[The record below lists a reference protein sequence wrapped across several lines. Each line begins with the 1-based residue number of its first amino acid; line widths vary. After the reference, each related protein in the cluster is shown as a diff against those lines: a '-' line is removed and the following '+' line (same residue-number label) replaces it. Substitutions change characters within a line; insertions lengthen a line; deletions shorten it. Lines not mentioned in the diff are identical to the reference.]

1 MDNRDSIFDVQS
13 RQHSSMFLSARLH
26 ATANDNKGLTDMP
39 ANLSLLFAVL
49 LSVTLLTPQDF
60 CGEEILLADNF
71 L

>member
-1 MDNRDSIFDVQS
+1 
-13 RQHSSMFLSARLH
+13 MFLSARLH
-26 ATANDNKGLTDMP
+26 ATANDNKDLTDMP